1 MLFLMLKLAKVMD
14 MFWFFG
20 VMVKIFSVHTFDIVG
35 GVSSNSKSPTRLQP
49 HILLNTYNHSFL
61 YKRKK
66 DHLEKG
72 LSLSLNPNLFT
83 CPTLFH
89 SLNLVL
95 SCCLT
100 NVAIRAST
108 INPKVGHG
116 GYKFLFSISGSQV
129 P

>member
-35 GVSSNSKSPTRLQP
+35 GVSSNSKSPTRLQS

-83 CPTLFH
+83 CPTLLLSFTKPC
-89 SLNLVL
+89 SLML
-95 SCCLT
+95 S
-100 NVAIRAST
+100 
-108 INPKVGHG
+108 H
-116 GYKFLFSISGSQV
+116 
-129 P
+129 